1 MPTSR
6 VRVRSGLAHP
16 HPSHLTASPE
26 PYPYAGGTDYNKEYY
41 EGDASKAEDQDEG
54 QARTAQQL
62 MLGPVSNPIPMPNPM
77 PNPTPTPIPNP
88 TPDPNSNPK
97 PKPNPNPKPNPTP
110 NPTPIPNQAQTAEQ
124 FMLGAS
130 ILVQPVT
137 AIDLATTNV
146 YLPADDEG
154 STAYWYDL
162 HTAARHLS

>member
-1 MPTSR
+1 MVARGARTTTTRAAAAAVPTSR

-97 PKPNPNPKPNPTP
+97 PKPNPN
-110 NPTPIPNQAQTAEQ
+110 QEEQ
-124 FMLGAS
+124 WRPQRVASRRVSVVHVGSHDAAGLWGALEVS
-130 ILVQPVT
+130 EPE
-137 AIDLATTNV
+137 
-146 YLPADDEG
+146 P
-154 STAYWYDL
+154 
-162 HTAARHLS
+162 